1 MAEKKVQP
9 KATAPKKSSYEPTY
23 TYDEIA
29 SQADAMG
36 EPIEVLAGALIP
48 SGKTEFTKSE
58 IKRLIHE
65 FKTKEV
71 K

>member
-1 MAEKKVQP
+1 MTDKKEQIKVVKP
-9 KATAPKKSSYEPTY
+9 RKVAYEPTY
-23 TYDEIA
+23 TYDEIT

-48 SGKTEFTKSE
+48 SGKTEFTKKE
-58 IKRLIHE
+58 IEQLINE